1 MEEGGEELAESAAAA
16 APAPRETVCLGLQQ
30 SARKV
35 GEKECGSG
43 SEYSREN

>member
-16 APAPRETVCLGLQQ
+16 APRETVCLGLQQ